1 MERSKIAILI
11 PAFNEK
17 KTIKKVVKSCLRFG
31 FVVVVD
37 DGSTDGTKQILKNLK
52 NKYLK
57 IIKNEKNIGYEKS
70 LQKGFEYLK
79 KKKFEMFITFDAD
92 DQFFIKDLKKIIN
105 YLLDGNDIVIG
116 KRIKFQRISEY
127 IVSYMSRLMLNIYDP
142 LCGLKGYNNKIIK
155 KNNFLDKNGYSGT
168 EILFNSVIKN
178 VKIKQFK
185 IRTKSRLDQT
195 RFGSSISTELYLLKI
210 LFLILVTYF
219 RGNK

>member
-1 MERSKIAILI
+1 
-11 PAFNEK
+11 
-17 KTIKKVVKSCLRFG
+17 
-31 FVVVVD
+31 
-37 DGSTDGTKQILKNLK
+37 
-52 NKYLK
+52 
-57 IIKNEKNIGYEKS
+57 
-70 LQKGFEYLK
+70 
-79 KKKFEMFITFDAD
+79 
-92 DQFFIKDLKKIIN
+92 
-105 YLLDGNDIVIG
+105 
-116 KRIKFQRISEY
+116 
-127 IVSYMSRLMLNIYDP
+127 MSRLMLNIYDP